1 MEKDYINYNPQNI
14 DVEEL
19 IRVVDLIRKTELE
32 IKEFKERRNAKLDD
46 LETIKG
52 INESIQA
59 KEADLV
65 RFEQERKD
73 ILRGYE

>member
-1 MEKDYINYNPQNI
+1 MEKDYTNYNPQNI

-19 IRVVDLIRKTELE
+19 ILVVDLIEKTELE
-32 IKEFKERRNAKLDD
+32 LKKLKEQKNGKLNDP
-46 LETIKG
+46 EIIKG
-52 INESIQA
+52 INENIQA